1 MFALTLHNS
10 LNRPGDIPRCVKIT
24 ARLPTQ
30 SAVTTLLQPAPSASQ
45 PTYVQCT
52 TLCLWICSVHLLSS
66 YTHAL
71 SISPSHRLSLSLL
84 SLSLSLFN
92 PRETQDPWSGYDY
105 NPLMDSKL
113 VSLSVDLLTYRFSR
127 LALHISLCPALTH
140 SFTQIS

>member
-1 MFALTLHNS
+1 MHLPCTIHLIGQVIYQGVSKSQRGCQPKVLSQLYFSLLPVRLSPRMYSARHSAFEFAQFTCFPVTLMHSAYLRLTVS
-10 LNRPGDIPRCVKIT
+10 
-24 ARLPTQ
+24 
-30 SAVTTLLQPAPSASQ
+30 
-45 PTYVQCT
+45 
-52 TLCLWICSVHLLSS
+52 LCLS
-66 YTHAL
+66 
-71 SISPSHRLSLSLL
+71 